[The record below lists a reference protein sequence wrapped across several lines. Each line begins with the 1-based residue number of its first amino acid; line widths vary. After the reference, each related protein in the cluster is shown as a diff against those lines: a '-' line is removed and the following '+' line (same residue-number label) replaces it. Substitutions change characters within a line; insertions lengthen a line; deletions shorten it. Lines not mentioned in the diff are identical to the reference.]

1 METLLQD
8 VRYAIRML
16 FKKPGF
22 TTVVLITLALG
33 IGANTAIFSVVNGVL
48 IQPLPFKEP
57 DGLVAVR
64 EANPKFSNEPIGASF
79 PNFTDWK
86 EQNQV
91 FEHMAAFR
99 VQYFTLI
106 GEDEP
111 LRVTGQCVS
120 SAFFPMLRAEPVLGR
135 TFLPEEE
142 KPGHRKVVVL
152 SHGFWQRRFG
162 GDPAVLARTLTLDGS
177 PFTVVGVMPAGF
189 RFLKDA
195 DLWTPLDVPAA
206 LQQMRGARFLQV
218 VARLKPEMSLEQAR
232 AGMGT
237 LAQQLESEYSQSNS
251 GWGVSLVSL
260 RDKLVGNVR
269 LGLLVLLAAVGFVLL
284 IACANVA
291 NLMLT
296 RGATRQK
303 EIAIRVALGAGRR
316 RVIQQLLTES
326 TLLGLLGGGLGL
338 LLALWGIDA
347 LRALSPSNLP
357 RIEEIRIDGRV
368 LGFTLIVSLF
378 TGLLFGLAP
387 ARQATRIDLQETLKE
402 GGGSSIRSRRLLRGL
417 LVISEIALSLILLVG
432 AGLLGRSFLTLLSVD
447 PGFRTENL
455 LTMEISLPQYKY
467 RQAHQRTEFFQQL
480 LERAESLPGV
490 RSVALT
496 TILPLSGSESKNSFG
511 IEGRENADANWASL
525 RLISPDYFR
534 TMAIPLRNG
543 RTFETRDA
551 KDPPDAVIINETLA
565 RRFWPDED
573 PVGKR
578 ILFGDSGPIIVGV
591 VGNIKH
597 AGLEAE
603 YEPEMYVP
611 FPEQSSQ
618 LVLVARA
625 DSEAIA
631 LAGPLRALVH
641 SIDKDQPVENFSTME
656 EVVSRSVAQPR
667 FLAILLGVFA
677 TLALALAAVGVYG
690 VMAFSVTQRTHEVGI
705 RMALG
710 AQPSDILRLV
720 VVEGMSLAL
729 IGVAAGLLGSFAVT
743 RLMSSL
749 LYRVSAADPI
759 TFIVISLLL
768 TGVALGASFI
778 PARRALKVDPMVA
791 LRHE

>member
-1 METLLQD
+1 
-8 VRYAIRML
+8 V
-16 FKKPGF
+16 
-22 TTVVLITLALG
+22 
-33 IGANTAIFSVVNGVL
+33 
-48 IQPLPFKEP
+48 
-57 DGLVAVR
+57 
-64 EANPKFSNEPIGASF
+64 
-79 PNFTDWK
+79 
-86 EQNQV
+86 
-91 FEHMAAFR
+91 
-99 VQYFTLI
+99 
-106 GEDEP
+106 
-111 LRVTGQCVS
+111 
-120 SAFFPMLRAEPVLGR
+120 
-135 TFLPEEE
+135 
-142 KPGHRKVVVL
+142 
-152 SHGFWQRRFG
+152 
-162 GDPAVLARTLTLDGS
+162 
-177 PFTVVGVMPAGF
+177 
-189 RFLKDA
+189 
-195 DLWTPLDVPAA
+195 
-206 LQQMRGARFLQV
+206 
-218 VARLKPEMSLEQAR
+218 
-232 AGMGT
+232 
-237 LAQQLESEYSQSNS
+237 
-251 GWGVSLVSL
+251 
-260 RDKLVGNVR
+260 
-269 LGLLVLLAAVGFVLL
+269 
-284 IACANVA
+284 
-291 NLMLT
+291 
-296 RGATRQK
+296 
-303 EIAIRVALGAGRR
+303 
-316 RVIQQLLTES
+316 
-326 TLLGLLGGGLGL
+326 
-338 LLALWGIDA
+338 
-347 LRALSPSNLP
+347 
-357 RIEEIRIDGRV
+357 
-368 LGFTLIVSLF
+368 
-378 TGLLFGLAP
+378 
-387 ARQATRIDLQETLKE
+387 
-402 GGGSSIRSRRLLRGL
+402 
-417 LVISEIALSLILLVG
+417 
-432 AGLLGRSFLTLLSVD
+432 
-447 PGFRTENL
+447 

-496 TILPLSGSESKNSFG
+496 TVLPLSGSESKNSFG

-578 ILFGDSGPIIVGV
+578 ILFGDSGPTIVGV

-667 FLAILLGVFA
+667 FLAILLSVFA

-690 VMAFSVTQRTHEVGI
+690 VMSFSVAQRTREMGI

-710 AQPSDILRLV
+710 AQPRDILRLV
-720 VVEGMSLAL
+720 LGQGMALAV

-768 TGVALGASFI
+768 TEVALGASFI